1 MAARI
6 SGAESR
12 RRLEAIEKTKKKGQ
26 LTGSVTEAAKLLGDI
41 SASTLS
47 RWLLSRGVVVGN
59 PPRCSKEE
67 CIAELKRVTKEMGR
81 VPARDDWRTESPHKV
96 AWRTH
101 WSRYSDFIRDAGIYS
116 DDPKILL
123 LDIETAPNLAY
134 VWGMWKQNINPD
146 WIAANGHVLCWTAKW
161 LGDDE
166 VHFKRLHKG
175 KPLSLLGPIHK
186 MLNEARAVIHYNGK
200 SFDVPTL
207 NKEFITHGMD
217 PPSPYKQIDL
227 LRTMRETFRF
237 PSNKL
242 DYVVKTLG
250 IGEKIRHDGPQL
262 WIDCMNDNPEAWA
275 KMEAYNKRDVEIL
288 EKLYYRLMPWIK
300 GHPNMSAFL
309 GIPACPTCG
318 SEDFKREGSHL
329 AQVMRYERYQC
340 SNCGTWFRGTKT
352 ITPRKTERFAAVV

>member
-1 MAARI
+1 MPSPTPTKEAAR
-6 SGAESR
+6 
-12 RRLEAIEKTKKKGQ
+12 RLAALERTKRKGQ
-26 LTGSVTEAAKLLGDI
+26 PSGSITEAAELLGDLSP
-41 SASTLS
+41 SALS
-47 RWLLSRGVVVGN
+47 RWLLSRRIIVGN
-59 PPRCSKEE
+59 APRCTRAE
-67 CIAELKRVTKEMGR
+67 CIEQLKDLTKKLGR
-81 VPARDDWRTESPHKV
+81 IPARDDWRNYPNGI

-101 WSRYSDFIRDAGIYS
+101 WSRYGDFIDDSGIYR

-161 LGDDE
+161 LGGEE
-166 VHFKRLHKG
+166 VFFKRLHKG
-175 KPLSLLGPIHK
+175 KPLTLLGPIHK

-200 SFDVPTL
+200 KFDVPTL
-207 NKEFITHGMD
+207 NKEFITHGMT

-227 LRTMRETFRF
+227 LSTMRETFRF

-262 WIDCMNDNPEAWA
+262 WIDCMGDKAEAWT
-275 KMEAYNKRDVEIL
+275 KMEEYNKRDVEIL
-288 EKLYYRLMPWIK
+288 EKLYLRLLPWIK

-309 GIPACPTCG
+309 GVPSCPTCG
-318 SEDFKREGSHL
+318 SEDFRRDGSHL

-340 SNCGTWFRGTKT
+340 SGCGTWFRGTKS
-352 ITPRKTERFAAVV
+352 ISPRKVERFAAAV